1 MFRHLL
7 LPLTGTGLDAEAVR
21 HARAMALL
29 AGADVHVMRV
39 LEPPERGP
47 DAGPIDT
54 LEWHARRVA
63 AEEGLARVADELR
76 AAGLT
81 VETTCAEGQVT
92 EHIIHQVHQGVD
104 LMVLPTGEFG
114 RAHVGALGGQ
124 VLWRSYVTTLLVR
137 GERAPDH
144 GRRDGP
150 TTRQAAKVV
159 PLGWP
164 DEARPAEASS
174 EAASEVAAAAD
185 TARETDTGHE
195 ADAGPETDAGPGTD
209 TGHEADAGPGTDA
222 TQPATEA
229 RGLYRTV
236 LVGLDG
242 SRRAECVLPVVRFL
256 ATAVASKVV
265 LAHVIEEPALPRLVP
280 PTPEETALVEHLM
293 AVNESAAG
301 NYLADVEARI
311 GVSTETRLKR
321 GKSTVSALH
330 AMVDES
336 GADLVI
342 LSAHGYGG
350 DQTWPYGEVA
360 TNLIGYGR
368 TPLLVVHDVPWT
380 ERTAPAADVTDE
392 AWGR

>member
-1 MFRHLL
+1 
-7 LPLTGTGLDAEAVR
+7 
-21 HARAMALL
+21 
-29 AGADVHVMRV
+29 
-39 LEPPERGP
+39 
-47 DAGPIDT
+47 
-54 LEWHARRVA
+54 
-63 AEEGLARVADELR
+63 
-76 AAGLT
+76 
-81 VETTCAEGQVT
+81 
-92 EHIIHQVHQGVD
+92 
-104 LMVLPTGEFG
+104 
-114 RAHVGALGGQ
+114 
-124 VLWRSYVTTLLVR
+124 
-137 GERAPDH
+137 
-144 GRRDGP
+144 
-150 TTRQAAKVV
+150 
-159 PLGWP
+159 
-164 DEARPAEASS
+164 
-174 EAASEVAAAAD
+174 
-185 TARETDTGHE
+185 
-195 ADAGPETDAGPGTD
+195 
-209 TGHEADAGPGTDA
+209 
-222 TQPATEA
+222 
-229 RGLYRTV
+229 TV

-301 NYLADVEARI
+301 DYLADVEARI

>member
-92 EHIIHQVHQGVD
+92 EHIIHQVHRGVD

-159 PLGWP
+159 PRGWTGETAP
-164 DEARPAEASS
+164 AETSAETAAGTAAGTAAEAAGGEPGAATAATPTDAGTDADATREADAARPA
-174 EAASEVAAAAD
+174 
-185 TARETDTGHE
+185 G
-195 ADAGPETDAGPGTD
+195 
-209 TGHEADAGPGTDA
+209 
-222 TQPATEA
+222 EA

-301 NYLADVEARI
+301 DYLADVEARI

>member
-92 EHIIHQVHQGVD
+92 EHIIHQVHRGVD

-159 PLGWP
+159 PRGWTGETAP
-164 DEARPAEASS
+164 AETSAETAGEPAAGTAAEAAGGEPGAATAATPTDTDTEADATREADAARPA
-174 EAASEVAAAAD
+174 
-185 TARETDTGHE
+185 G
-195 ADAGPETDAGPGTD
+195 
-209 TGHEADAGPGTDA
+209 
-222 TQPATEA
+222 EA
-229 RGLYRTV
+229 RGLYHTV

-301 NYLADVEARI
+301 DYLADVEARI

>member
-159 PLGWP
+159 PRGWTGDTAP
-164 DEARPAEASS
+164 AETPAEMAGETAAGTAAGTAAQAAGGERGAATAATPTDTGTEVDATREADAARPA
-174 EAASEVAAAAD
+174 
-185 TARETDTGHE
+185 G
-195 ADAGPETDAGPGTD
+195 
-209 TGHEADAGPGTDA
+209 
-222 TQPATEA
+222 EA
-229 RGLYRTV
+229 RDLYRTV

-301 NYLADVEARI
+301 DYLADVEARI

>member
-39 LEPPERGP
+39 LEPPERGL

-92 EHIIHQVHQGVD
+92 EHIIHQVHRGVD

-159 PLGWP
+159 PRGWTGETAP
-164 DEARPAEASS
+164 AETSAETAGEPAAGTAAEAAGGEPGAATAATPTDTDTEADATREADAARPA
-174 EAASEVAAAAD
+174 
-185 TARETDTGHE
+185 G
-195 ADAGPETDAGPGTD
+195 
-209 TGHEADAGPGTDA
+209 
-222 TQPATEA
+222 EA
-229 RGLYRTV
+229 RGLYHTV

-301 NYLADVEARI
+301 DYLADVEARI

>member
-92 EHIIHQVHQGVD
+92 EHIIHQVHRGVD

-159 PLGWP
+159 PRGWTGETAP
-164 DEARPAEASS
+164 AETSAETAGEPAAGTAAEAAGGEPGAATAATPTDTGTEADATREADAARPA
-174 EAASEVAAAAD
+174 
-185 TARETDTGHE
+185 G
-195 ADAGPETDAGPGTD
+195 
-209 TGHEADAGPGTDA
+209 
-222 TQPATEA
+222 EA
-229 RGLYRTV
+229 RGLYHTV

-301 NYLADVEARI
+301 DYLADVEARI

>member
-159 PLGWP
+159 PRSWTGETAP
-164 DEARPAEASS
+164 AETPAEMAGETAAGTTAEAAGGERGAATAATPTDTGTEADATREADAARPA
-174 EAASEVAAAAD
+174 
-185 TARETDTGHE
+185 G
-195 ADAGPETDAGPGTD
+195 
-209 TGHEADAGPGTDA
+209 
-222 TQPATEA
+222 EA
-229 RGLYRTV
+229 RGLYHTV

-301 NYLADVEARI
+301 DYLADVEARI

-380 ERTAPAADVTDE
+380 ERTAPAADVTAE

>member
-92 EHIIHQVHQGVD
+92 EHIIHQVHRGVD

-159 PLGWP
+159 PRGWTGETAP
-164 DEARPAEASS
+164 AETSAETAGEPAAGTAAEAAGGERGAATAATPTDAGTDADATREADAARPA
-174 EAASEVAAAAD
+174 
-185 TARETDTGHE
+185 G
-195 ADAGPETDAGPGTD
+195 
-209 TGHEADAGPGTDA
+209 
-222 TQPATEA
+222 EA
-229 RGLYRTV
+229 RSLYHTV

-301 NYLADVEARI
+301 DYLADVEARI

>member
-159 PLGWP
+159 PRSWTGETAP
-164 DEARPAEASS
+164 AETPAEMAGETAAGTTAEAAGGERGAATAATPTDTGTEADATREADAARPA
-174 EAASEVAAAAD
+174 
-185 TARETDTGHE
+185 G
-195 ADAGPETDAGPGTD
+195 
-209 TGHEADAGPGTDA
+209 
-222 TQPATEA
+222 EA
-229 RGLYRTV
+229 RGLYHTV

-301 NYLADVEARI
+301 DYLADVEARI

>member
-92 EHIIHQVHQGVD
+92 EHIIHQVHRGVD

-159 PLGWP
+159 PRGWTGETAP
-164 DEARPAEASS
+164 AETSAETAGEPAAGTAAEAAGGEPGAATAATPTDTDTEADATREADAARPA
-174 EAASEVAAAAD
+174 
-185 TARETDTGHE
+185 G
-195 ADAGPETDAGPGTD
+195 
-209 TGHEADAGPGTDA
+209 
-222 TQPATEA
+222 EA
-229 RGLYRTV
+229 RSLYHTV

-301 NYLADVEARI
+301 DYLADVEARI

>member
-92 EHIIHQVHQGVD
+92 EHIIHQVHRGVD

-159 PLGWP
+159 PRGWTGETAP
-164 DEARPAEASS
+164 AETSAETAGEPAAGTAAEAAGGERGAATAATPTDTDTEADATREADAARPA
-174 EAASEVAAAAD
+174 
-185 TARETDTGHE
+185 G
-195 ADAGPETDAGPGTD
+195 
-209 TGHEADAGPGTDA
+209 
-222 TQPATEA
+222 EA
-229 RGLYRTV
+229 RSLYHTV

-301 NYLADVEARI
+301 DYLADVEARI

>member
-21 HARAMALL
+21 HARVMALL

-92 EHIIHQVHQGVD
+92 EHIIHQVHRGVD

-159 PLGWP
+159 PRGWTGETAP
-164 DEARPAEASS
+164 AETPAEMAGETAAGTTAEAAGGERGAATAATPTDTGTEADATREADAARPA
-174 EAASEVAAAAD
+174 
-185 TARETDTGHE
+185 G
-195 ADAGPETDAGPGTD
+195 
-209 TGHEADAGPGTDA
+209 
-222 TQPATEA
+222 EA
-229 RGLYRTV
+229 RGLYHTV

-301 NYLADVEARI
+301 DYLADVEARI